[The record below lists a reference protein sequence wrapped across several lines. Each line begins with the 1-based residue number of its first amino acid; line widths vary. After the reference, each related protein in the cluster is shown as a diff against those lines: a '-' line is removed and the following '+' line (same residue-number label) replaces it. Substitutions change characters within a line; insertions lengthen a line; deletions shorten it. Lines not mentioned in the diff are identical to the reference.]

1 MGTGGG
7 FRDGQRNSVPPSA
20 AGGGAGRR
28 AGMVPNNSTN
38 QNNPESISSSSVP
51 TNWTGLEEATNFAN
65 CCNGMS
71 YGSGFGDELF
81 EPFVVQNGKV
91 GGV

>member
-51 TNWTGLEEATNFAN
+51 TNWTGLEEATNFVN

-71 YGSGFGDELF
+71 PDELF